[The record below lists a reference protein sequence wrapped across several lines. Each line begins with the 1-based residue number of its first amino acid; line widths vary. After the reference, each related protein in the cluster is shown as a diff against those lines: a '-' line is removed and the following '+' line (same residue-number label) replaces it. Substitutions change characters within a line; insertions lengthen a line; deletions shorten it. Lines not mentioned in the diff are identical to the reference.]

1 MTRSL
6 RGAMVMGLVVAGVAA
21 SAVRPSVP
29 LAPAQVMVQT
39 QDPAH
44 PRIRYADSLLSLNDR
59 CMVRQ
64 GTMNPMFKP
73 VYVNGQP
80 VGFC

>member
-1 MTRSL
+1 MSRSWRL
-6 RGAMVMGLVVAGVAA
+6 AAVLGCALVGIAA
-21 SAVRPSVP
+21 SAVRPGVTP
-29 LAPAQVMVQT
+29 ATAQVMVQT
-39 QDPAH
+39 KDPAH
-44 PRIRYADSLLSLNDR
+44 PRVRYADSLLSLNDR

-73 VYVNGQP
+73 VYITGRP

>member
-1 MTRSL
+1 
-6 RGAMVMGLVVAGVAA
+6 MGGMALA
-21 SAVRPSVP
+21 AVRPGVSP
-29 LAPAQVMVQT
+29 APAQVLVPT
-39 QDPAH
+39 KDPAH

-73 VYVNGQP
+73 VYVNGRP

>member
-1 MTRSL
+1 VSVCRRAAT
-6 RGAMVMGLVVAGVAA
+6 GAAVVLGLAA
-21 SAVRPSVP
+21 TFAAV
-29 LAPAQVMVQT
+29 LAPAQTVVPT
-39 QDPAH
+39 SDPQH

-64 GTMNPMFKP
+64 GTLNPSFKP
-73 VYVNGQP
+73 VYLNGRP